1 MEKNKIKIIPI
12 TIGATWLWCF
22 LLTVILTIH
31 LETRNQEERKIKD
44 YLREEIRRD
53 CYVRGNKQNNF
64 ICDCFIEEALSHND
78 PNELLVKYNKD
89 AFSIIEQ
96 ITSDYFNVCL
106 NKYTKAKR
114 KGEI

>member
-1 MEKNKIKIIPI
+1 MKVVSTAIGIACLLVVFVAHLGIK
-12 TIGATWLWCF
+12 
-22 LLTVILTIH
+22 V
-31 LETRNQEERKIKD
+31 QEERKIKD

-53 CYVRGNKQNNF
+53 CYVRGDKQNNF

-89 AFSIIEQ
+89 AFPIIEQ